1 MRIRIPALLLMLFLT
16 GLPVYAD
23 GETSSSYEISW
34 DTGDLIIKTSVKI
47 SDLSR
52 VLPTARRKGEQIIEQ
67 NFPSLLRQALFSFRV
82 NSWQTARDIAL
93 EKSEVLSGIQ
103 ELRLKGEIIESIL
116 SPDMTTLTLCHRFN
130 LFPHIIDLFIE
141 HTIPYRNPPMLTW
154 APSAEFSGLVIYAA
168 DELPIQGEPN
178 SDEEFLKPTM
188 FPRIYDEN
196 MRLIAEVKMVE
207 PEFLKQ
213 WGIVGY
219 SKDTN
224 EAPFLERIGI
234 TPLRTSAVRLFGT
247 NRTDIIIPLEIAN
260 KLLQNDHNLDLIS
273 QGRIL
278 IISPEISDS
287 W

>member
-1 MRIRIPALLLMLFLT
+1 
-16 GLPVYAD
+16 
-23 GETSSSYEISW
+23 
-34 DTGDLIIKTSVKI
+34 
-47 SDLSR
+47 
-52 VLPTARRKGEQIIEQ
+52 
-67 NFPSLLRQALFSFRV
+67 
-82 NSWQTARDIAL
+82 
-93 EKSEVLSGIQ
+93 
-103 ELRLKGEIIESIL
+103 
-116 SPDMTTLTLCHRFN
+116 
-130 LFPHIIDLFIE
+130 
-141 HTIPYRNPPMLTW
+141 MLTW

-178 SDEEFLKPTM
+178 SDEEFLKPAM

-224 EAPFLERIGI
+224 EAPFLERIGR